1 MDAVLLTLFLVPLAM
16 TLLCLVLPRR
26 AAEIGTI
33 VAGAIG
39 FALAL
44 VLLPS
49 ATRGVVEAAPFLR
62 VDALSEVFLL
72 ATAFLYPLAAI
83 YSVGYFSHERAA
95 ARGCAGLGRRR
106 NRVEHRLAPHLR
118 LALRADRG
126 RPLPARRHLALI
138 APVERSLVLPGE
150 EAVYGGGKA
159 LHDGMGQVPGRRDAD
174 GVLDLEITSVIV
186 IARRRRWRT
195 TATSPTRTS
204 SRWRPPRN

>member
-1 MDAVLLTLFLVPLAM
+1 LS
-16 TLLCLVLPRR
+16 
-26 AAEIGTI
+26 I
-33 VAGAIG
+33 VSRHTYASLYGPTAGDR
-39 FALAL
+39 F
-44 VLLPS
+44 
-49 ATRGVVEAAPFLR
+49 
-62 VDALSEVFLL
+62 
-72 ATAFLYPLAAI
+72 
-83 YSVGYFSHERAA
+83 
-95 ARGCAGLGRRR
+95 
-106 NRVEHRLAPHLR
+106 RLA
-118 LALRADRG
+118 DTS
-126 RPLPARRHLALI
+126 LI